1 MIVLQL
7 SGGLGNQMFQIAMAW
22 RLEQEGKSVTI
33 DDTTAY
39 RQMGEGARN
48 LQLFSAFGIT
58 YPKAERADLVRLR
71 DESPKLSDK
80 IRRKLFGRNLKEVRD
95 EDFVFDKRL
104 LTLDEVY
111 LTGTFQC
118 PAYFA
123 PIAPIVRERFS
134 FPEGIEEQAEAVR
147 AYANQIREAERS
159 CSIHLRFGDYL
170 TKAAVY
176 GGICTDAYYD
186 AAIRRILS
194 VHPDTVFFVFS
205 NDADRADAW
214 IQEERKRL
222 GEISPRFVLI
232 TGNDE
237 DHGYLDLYL
246 MTLTED
252 HVIANS
258 SFSWWGAYLGK
269 KQDSILIAP
278 ALWIHEKDGTELR
291 RTDVYLPEMIR
302 LTGDGEDAEELIRRD
317 PGDRPLVSVIVACYN
332 IRPYV
337 TKAIRSLTGQT
348 LQNLE
353 ILAVDDGST
362 DGTGDL
368 LDAMAEEDTRI
379 RVLHKK
385 NGGLSDCRN
394 AGLHAARGRY
404 IGYLDGDDWADPRMF
419 ETLVRGCLISG
430 AGMAALRY
438 LPEKEG
444 DPAGT
449 VPEGSA
455 EALLRDS
462 TVLSGRDAAALWID
476 SSLKGPEEERFIA
489 NSVWSKLFRRD
500 VCAGITFARGKNS
513 EDILYTAK
521 TLIQS
526 SHLLYIPAPLY
537 HYLISRTGSI
547 MNEKTGQRRVSDEIP
562 FWQEQIRL
570 FQEAGWSDLADR
582 AQFSLER
589 RLLYYITDM
598 QESREAAPYRKELEE
613 LLLKDKE
620 AARLCRDRSAGSRGD
635 RMRVALYRRS
645 PKLYFALDRMRK
657 GERAGS

>member
-1 MIVLQL
+1 M
-7 SGGLGNQMFQIAMAW
+7 
-22 RLEQEGKSVTI
+22 
-33 DDTTAY
+33 
-39 RQMGEGARN
+39 
-48 LQLFSAFGIT
+48 
-58 YPKAERADLVRLR
+58 
-71 DESPKLSDK
+71 
-80 IRRKLFGRNLKEVRD
+80 
-95 EDFVFDKRL
+95 
-104 LTLDEVY
+104 
-111 LTGTFQC
+111 
-118 PAYFA
+118 
-123 PIAPIVRERFS
+123 
-134 FPEGIEEQAEAVR
+134 
-147 AYANQIREAERS
+147 
-159 CSIHLRFGDYL
+159 
-170 TKAAVY
+170 
-176 GGICTDAYYD
+176 
-186 AAIRRILS
+186 
-194 VHPDTVFFVFS
+194 
-205 NDADRADAW
+205 
-214 IQEERKRL
+214 
-222 GEISPRFVLI
+222 
-232 TGNDE
+232 
-237 DHGYLDLYL
+237 
-246 MTLTED
+246 
-252 HVIANS
+252 
-258 SFSWWGAYLGK
+258 
-269 KQDSILIAP
+269 
-278 ALWIHEKDGTELR
+278 
-291 RTDVYLPEMIR
+291 
-302 LTGDGEDAEELIRRD
+302 
-317 PGDRPLVSVIVACYN
+317 
-332 IRPYV
+332 
-337 TKAIRSLTGQT
+337 
-348 LQNLE
+348 
-353 ILAVDDGST
+353 DDGST

-462 TVLSGRDAAALWID
+462 TALSGRDAAALWID